1 MRNDSG
7 PESREKNT
15 PDGEAPSSRASR
27 WLWFIGLYCAGL
39 AAMALV
45 AWFFRALLGLD

>member
-1 MRNDSG
+1 MRNEPGSEDTRKNMPDRNSLSSG
-7 PESREKNT
+7 VT
-15 PDGEAPSSRASR
+15 R

-39 AAMALV
+39 ATMALV

>member
-1 MRNDSG
+1 MRNESG
-7 PESREKNT
+7 PDPREET
-15 PDGEAPSSRASR
+15 PDGKAPVSGISR

-39 AAMALV
+39 AAIALV